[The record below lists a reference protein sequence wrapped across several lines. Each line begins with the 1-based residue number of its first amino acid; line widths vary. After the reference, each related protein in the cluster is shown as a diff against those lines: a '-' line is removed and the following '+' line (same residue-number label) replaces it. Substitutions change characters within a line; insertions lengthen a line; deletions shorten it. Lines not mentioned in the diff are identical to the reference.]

1 MTQRNI
7 DVMDVIVTKMASG
20 ATLSRALGDVYE
32 RRNVIIP
39 YKEEYFDEPIVEFG
53 MSRRSTNAL
62 MRARLRTIKDV
73 IEHCK
78 EKKIT
83 DISGLG
89 TGSGIEIFET
99 ILDHCWDNM
108 SQDEKT
114 YFLIDTVERNSNHI
128 RAEIEL

>member
-7 DVMDVIVTKMASG
+7 ETMDIIVTKMVNGTS
-20 ATLSRALGDVYE
+20 LSKALEEVYE

-39 YKEEYFDEPIVEFG
+39 YKEECFDELIVEFG

-73 IEHCK
+73 IEHCNG
-78 EKKIT
+78 KKIT

-89 TGSGIEIFET
+89 AGSGIEIFEA
-99 ILDHCWDNM
+99 ILDYCWDNM
-108 SQDEKT
+108 SQDERT
-114 YFLIDTVERNSNHI
+114 YFLIDTVERNSRHI
-128 RAEIEL
+128 RAEIKL